1 MNLLTE
7 LNFKGLLMRANK
19 IIAVVAFVL
28 LILLLGY
35 GVKLAFTPQ
44 PTVLQGQI
52 EAREYNIS
60 SKVPG
65 RVEQVLVRKGD
76 QVDVDDILFAISS
89 PELDAKLLQAQGGL
103 EAATAMQQQANNG
116 ARQQQVTAA
125 KEQWL
130 KAKAATEL
138 GLKTYQRIENLFD
151 EGVVARQKRDEA
163 YTQWQAAKYTEQAAY
178 AMYQMTNEGAR
189 VETKAAAAG
198 KTRMAE
204 GAVNEVNAILADSQ
218 MRSPKKAEVSEVL
231 LQAGELAPSG
241 FPVVSIIDMS
251 DAWAVLQVR
260 EDQLLQFKQDQTVML
275 DIPALQQQVEF
286 TVSHVSVMGNFATW
300 RSTESG
306 HDFDMRTF
314 EVELTPKQKIADL
327 RVGMSVLFRADKLA
341 EH

>member
-1 MNLLTE
+1 
-7 LNFKGLLMRANK
+7 MRANK
-19 IIAVVAFVL
+19 IIAIIVFVL
-28 LILLLGY
+28 LLLLIGY
-35 GVKLAFTPQ
+35 GVKLAFAPK
-44 PTVLQGQI
+44 PVVLQGQI

-60 SKVPG
+60 SKVSG
-65 RVEQVLVRKGD
+65 RIEQVLVRKGD
-76 QVDVDDILFAISS
+76 QVDVGDILFAINS
-89 PELDAKLLQAQGGL
+89 PELNAKLMQAQGNL
-103 EAATAMQQQANNG
+103 DAATAMQQQANNG
-116 ARQQQVTAA
+116 ERQQQIMAV
-125 KEQWL
+125 KDQWL

-138 GLKTYQRIENLFD
+138 SDKTYLRIDNLFN

-178 AMYQMTNEGAR
+178 AKYQMTQEGAR

-204 GAVNEVNAILADSQ
+204 GVVNEVNAILADSQ

-231 LQAGELAPSG
+231 LHGGELAPSG

-251 DAWAVLQVR
+251 DSWAVLQVR
-260 EDQLLQFKQDQTVML
+260 EDQLLQFKQDQSVML
-275 DIPALQQQVEF
+275 TIPALQQQVEF
-286 TVSHVSVMGNFATW
+286 TVTHISVMGDFATW

-327 RVGMSVLFRADKLA
+327 RVGMSVLFKADQHA
-341 EH
+341 ER

>member
-1 MNLLTE
+1 
-7 LNFKGLLMRANK
+7 MRANK
-19 IIAVVAFVL
+19 IIAVVTLVV

-35 GVKLAFTPQ
+35 GVMLAFTPK

-76 QVDVDDILFAISS
+76 RVDVGDILFAISS
-89 PELDAKLLQAQGGL
+89 PELDAKLMQAQGGL
-103 EAATAMQQQANNG
+103 DAATAVQQEANKG

-125 KEQWL
+125 KDQWL
-130 KAKAATEL
+130 KAQAATEL
-138 GLKTYQRIENLFD
+138 SLKTYQRVENLFD
-151 EGVVARQKRDEA
+151 EGVMARQKRDEA

-178 AMYQMTNEGAR
+178 AMYHMTAEGAR

-198 KTRMAE
+198 KTRMAT
-204 GAVNEVNAILADSQ
+204 GAVNEVNAILVDSQ

-275 DIPALQQQVEF
+275 DIPALEQQVEF
-286 TVSHVSVMGNFATW
+286 TVSYISVMGNFATW

-314 EVELTPKQKIADL
+314 EVELTPTQTIADL
-327 RVGMSVLFRADKLA
+327 RVGMSVLFRADKLTA
-341 EH
+341 H

>member
-1 MNLLTE
+1 LINLL
-7 LNFKGLLMRANK
+7 
-19 IIAVVAFVL
+19 IIATAWRNDMQANRILALVALVALGCILAYGVHLAFVPKPL
-28 LILLLGY
+28 L
-35 GVKLAFTPQ
+35 
-44 PTVLQGQI
+44 LQGQI

-65 RVEQVLVRKGD
+65 RVDQVLVRRGD
-76 QVDVDDILFAISS
+76 NVKEGDLLFAISS

-103 EAATAMQQQANNG
+103 DAATAMQQQAING
-116 ARQQQVTAA
+116 ARQQQITAA
-125 KEQWL
+125 KDQWS

-138 GLKTYQRIENLFD
+138 SDKTYQRIENLFD

-163 YTQWQAAKYTEQAAY
+163 YTQWQAAKYTQQAAY
-178 AMYQMTNEGAR
+178 AMYQMSSEGAR

-241 FPVVSIIDMS
+241 FPVVSLIDMQ
-251 DAWAVLQVR
+251 DAWAVFQVR
-260 EDQLLQFKQDQTVML
+260 EDLLSEFTLGQNVRLTL
-275 DIPALQQQVEF
+275 PALKQSYPFQV
-286 TVSHVSVMGNFATW
+286 THISVMGDFATW
-300 RSTESG
+300 RATESG

-314 EVELTPKQKIADL
+314 EVELRPVEPISGL
-327 RVGMSVLFRADKLA
+327 RVGMSTLIQW
-341 EH
+341 